1 LLATEASSVSGCCGV
16 CGLKTDQCQKWKS
29 LRPAL
34 WSFAHSPVGSRT
46 GTLVPSATEIAFA
59 IDGTTILNPSLA
71 VEPAEVMA
79 QTEQVHRQNVKL
91 EPALQEEQESRAKTK
106 ELEKSQ
112 LRTLSPKKRRQPST
126 MGGYAMVSAGVLSL
140 AISVYATSSVLA
152 FIGLGLTFWGALLLF
167 IRPQKYVTSELLDST
182 AFSSL
187 RNIDRVMT
195 EMGYF
200 EKGIYL
206 PGGNPEKAVVFV
218 PAEPFGRIPKAKEIE
233 GQMFIDDPKGLAMIP
248 PGLALA
254 SLIEKKLGVP
264 LEKCTLETLG
274 ERLPKL
280 MVEDLEMAQDFQM
293 HVKGNQVIFN
303 FNESVYSDFCHT
315 LSGSTRVCAGLGCPI
330 CSAMACVLTIATGK
344 PVSFEGDKF
353 SADGKSLESSYKI
366 LDEA

>member
-1 LLATEASSVSGCCGV
+1 MENKSAINTTTNTAITTTTNPTPNAAKEAQPGK
-16 CGLKTDQCQKWKS
+16 LMT
-29 LRPAL
+29 
-34 WSFAHSPVGSRT
+34 
-46 GTLVPSATEIAFA
+46 
-59 IDGTTILNPSLA
+59 
-71 VEPAEVMA
+71 
-79 QTEQVHRQNVKL
+79 QTEQDHRENVTVEL
-91 EPALQEEQESRAKTK
+91 EPALREEE
-106 ELEKSQ
+106 ELRGGMKGLERSQ
-112 LRTLSPKKRRQPST
+112 LQTLTKKKRRLPST
-126 MGGYAMVSAGVLSL
+126 MGGYAMVGAGVLSL
-140 AISVYATSSVLA
+140 AISVYVVSSVLA
-152 FIGLGLTFWGALLLF
+152 FIGLGLTFWGGLLLF

-187 RNIDRVMT
+187 RNIDRIMT

-206 PGGNPEKAVVFV
+206 PGGNPERAVVFV

-233 GQMFIDDPKGLAMIP
+233 DQLFIENPKGLAMIP

-254 SLIEKKLGVP
+254 NLIEKKLGAP
-264 LEKCTLETLG
+264 LEKCSLETLG

-280 MVEDLEMAQDFQM
+280 MVEDLGMAQDFQM
-293 HVKGNQVIFN
+293 HVKGNEIRFT
-303 FNESVYSDFCHT
+303 FNESVYSDFCHK